1 MNAIKQIIADNLT
14 ELRRAQGLTQS
25 ELAAKLHYSDKAVS
39 KWERAEALPDTEV
52 LYDIATLYGVTLDY
66 LVTDHKGAPPEAHN
80 TVRTRNHVII
90 TSLAVLLVWGIAVL
104 LYVNLKIALKIDYWR
119 AFVWATPIT
128 AIVLIVFNGIWGKR
142 PWTFVLVSVLVW
154 SILAGLYLQFLKYNI
169 WSVFLIG
176 APAQIAIIVWSRLRS
191 PRSLPNYEKQTS
203 RKSHPPTDSNE

>member
-52 LYDIATLYGVTLDY
+52 LYDIAMLYGVTLDY
-66 LVTDHKGAPPEAHN
+66 LVTDHKGALPQAN
-80 TVRTRNHVII
+80 SVRTRNHIII

-128 AIVLIVFNGIWGKR
+128 AIVLIVFNGIWGRR

-154 SILAGLYLQFLKYNI
+154 SILAALYLQFLKYNI

-191 PRSLPNYEKQTS
+191 PRSLRKYEKQPA
-203 RKSHPPTDSNE
+203 RKAPPPNDPKE